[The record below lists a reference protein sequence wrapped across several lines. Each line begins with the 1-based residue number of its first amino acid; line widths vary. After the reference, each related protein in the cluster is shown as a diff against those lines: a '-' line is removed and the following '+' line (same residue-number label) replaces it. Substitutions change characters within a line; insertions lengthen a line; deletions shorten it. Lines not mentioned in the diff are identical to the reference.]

1 MEFKCFNWWDQLPPH
16 SDTLFAQAEK
26 ESLFFSLPWYKN
38 LTTTSLKKDQSLV
51 IASVI
56 DDDNKPLAILPLI
69 NDNSGN
75 WVSLN
80 HVMLT
85 SLYTLI
91 LAQADKQQ
99 QQSTIEC
106 LAKGLSQLSLQSL
119 MLAPIA
125 ENDEPIRLLRLAL
138 ESYGFECNRFLRF
151 ANWYHLVEEQTGDDY
166 MASRPSILRN
176 TIARKQRKLARE
188 HNYQIRLYTDK
199 IPQSV
204 LEDYY
209 AVFKASWKP
218 KEIYRETISGFI
230 RTVSQ
235 QGWTRLAIL
244 YIDKQPAAA
253 QLWFVVHKKANIFKL
268 AYDESWKNYSPGSI
282 LTQYLMKYVIDQD
295 KVKEID
301 FLTGNDRYKHDW
313 MTQRRQRWRLLCSRN
328 KKAEKTNNIVSKI
341 AGKWLKLLK

>member
-1 MEFKCFNWWDQLPPH
+1 MKFKCFSEWDQLGHH
-16 SDTLFAQAEK
+16 SDALFSQAEK

-38 LTTTSLKKDQSLV
+38 LTSTSLKKDQSLV
-51 IASVI
+51 IACVI
-56 DDDNKPLAILPLI
+56 NDDKKPLAILPLI

-91 LAQADKQQ
+91 LAKQDKQQ
-99 QQSTIEC
+99 QQSTIDC
-106 LAKGLSQLSLQSL
+106 LAKGLSHLPLQSL
-119 MLAPIA
+119 TLAPIA
-125 ENDEPIRLLRLAL
+125 ENDEPVRLLRLAL
-138 ESYGFECNRFLRF
+138 ESYGFRCNRFQRF
-151 ANWYHLVEEQTGDDY
+151 SNWYHLVEGQTGDEY
-166 MASRPSILRN
+166 MANRPSILRN

-188 HNYQIRLYTDK
+188 HNYQIRLYSDEISET
-199 IPQSV
+199 V
-204 LEDYY
+204 LSDYF

-218 KEIYRETISGFI
+218 KEIYRETISGLI
-230 RTVSQ
+230 QTVSQ

-244 YIDKQPAAA
+244 YIDEQPAAA

-268 AYDESWKNYSPGSI
+268 AYDENWKNYSPGSI

-295 KVKEID
+295 KVDEID

-328 KKAEKTNNIVSKI
+328 KKPDSTNNIISKT
-341 AGKWLKLLK
+341 ARKWLKLLK